1 MTFKL
6 ATAAAMVLASATASN
21 AADLAKKAP
30 AAVDYVKVCDTY
42 GAGFFYIPG
51 SDTCLKIGGYARFN
65 FMGGDESYGVS
76 DLPYYG
82 KYGQNRG
89 ANAIST
95 SARFQLEVDARSM
108 TEFGLLRAFGALQF
122 NASSG
127 GSTGANPD
135 KAYIQW
141 AGLSA
146 GYKTSNW
153 DFFTGEALGGVYGD
167 EQHDDTVNLLSYTFG
182 IGNGVT
188 ATIGVEDPSFA
199 GRYGGTLASG
209 TNVYGATYGGVKA
222 PDVVANINVTQAWGS
237 AQVMAVAHEDYG
249 STSVNDGGWG
259 FAVGAGAKINLPM
272 LGAGDELGIQAAYA
286 DGALRYLSDNLS
298 SSNNNN
304 TGKAGFSPWDFG
316 NNGDSSTGWSALVG
330 LKHVFTPTVSAAA
343 DFGWVSVDLGDSSN
357 ISFDQYTVRGSVT
370 WTPVKNLAISAG
382 VDYRNTNFNSNGNAL
397 GLADGDG
404 WAGTLR
410 VQRSF

>member
-51 SDTCLKIGGYARFN
+51 SDTCLKIGGYARFQLR
-65 FMGGDESYGVS
+65 GGDESYGAT
-76 DLPYYG
+76 DAAYYG
-82 KYGQNRG
+82 NFGQARS
-89 ANAIST
+89 ANSINT
-95 SARFQLEVDARSM
+95 TARFQLEVDARSM

-122 NASSG
+122 NN
-127 GSTGANPD
+127 GSAAPD

-141 AGLSA
+141 GGLSA

-167 EQHDDTVNLLSYTFG
+167 EQHDDTVNLLAYTFG
-182 IGNGVT
+182 LGNGVT
-188 ATIGVEDPSFA
+188 ATLSVEDPSFA
-199 GRYGGTLASG
+199 GRVNSG
-209 TNVYGATYGGVKA
+209 TSTQVGIYALWAGSYGGVKA

-237 AQVMAVAHEDYG
+237 AQVMAVAHEAYG
-249 STSVNDGGWG
+249 STSTNDGGWG

-286 DGALRYLSDNLS
+286 DGALAYLTDNL
-298 SSNNNN
+298 
-304 TGKAGFSPWDFG
+304 GKSANSTEVWDFG
-316 NNGDSSTGWSALVG
+316 FNGDTSTGWSALVG
-330 LKHVFTPTVSAAA
+330 LKHVFAPTVSAAA
-343 DFGWVSVDLGDSSN
+343 DFGYASVDLGGSDFK
-357 ISFDQYTVRGSVT
+357 FDQYTIRGSVT
-370 WTPVKNLAISAG
+370 WTPVKNLAISGG
-382 VDYRNTNFNSNGNAL
+382 VDYRNTNGNSAYNNA
-397 GLADGDG
+397 GFVDGDG
-404 WAGTLR
+404 WAATLR